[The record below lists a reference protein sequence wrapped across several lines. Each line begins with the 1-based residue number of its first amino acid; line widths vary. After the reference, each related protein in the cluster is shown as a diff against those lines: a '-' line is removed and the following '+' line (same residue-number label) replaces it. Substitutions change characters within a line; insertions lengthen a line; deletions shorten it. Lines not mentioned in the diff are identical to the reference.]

1 MASLEN
7 SNNLLRR
14 LLSILHKFL
23 HEIKEEGLFPYPSKV
38 NITLIPKFEEKKKEK
53 KLQANTLHKF
63 THNTRMPTFIM
74 STKHCTGGSGHC
86 SKISKRNKMCPD

>member
-38 NITLIPKFEEKKKEK
+38 NITLIPKFEEKKKK
-53 KLQANTLHKF
+53 
-63 THNTRMPTFIM
+63 
-74 STKHCTGGSGHC
+74 
-86 SKISKRNKMCPD
+86 KRNYRPIPFINLHITQGCPLSSCLLNIVLEVLDIAVR